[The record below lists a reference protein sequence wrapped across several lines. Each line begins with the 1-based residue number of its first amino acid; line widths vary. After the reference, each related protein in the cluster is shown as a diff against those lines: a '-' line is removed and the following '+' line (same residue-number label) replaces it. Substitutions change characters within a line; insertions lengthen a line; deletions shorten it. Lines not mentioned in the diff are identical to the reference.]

1 MPRAL
6 SLPADRDASIDV
18 ARGVAIALVVLGH
31 NRALSMAWPSLVA
44 AIFLF
49 HVPLFFMLSGRVL
62 HPVNPLRAVPK
73 LARRLLAPFLLA
85 ALVVGAIKCATR
97 DESVSGMLF
106 GVAWATGETLPWSH
120 LWFLPTLFVALF
132 ATHALAL
139 GAKNSVG
146 WAAAA
151 VLAVGA
157 AAVLPMADSIGWPW
171 SFDLLPLCLAFVWI
185 GQALRTSAAA
195 RRVAAHP
202 ATIVVAAVIFALSLE
217 TARVDLNLR
226 VFEPFPPAL
235 AAALAGCVLTLAFSQ
250 WLSRLAALARPLAL
264 IGRHTLIIF
273 ILHVSVQKALLMA
286 YPGESLAQT
295 GLGVLGLASAAL
307 TIAITL
313 AVSMLVD
320 LVSSRRLAQRAGAAP
335 SEAR

>member
-6 SLPADRDASIDV
+6 NFPADRDASIDV

-31 NRALSMAWPSLVA
+31 NRALSMAWPSVIA

-49 HVPLFFMLSGRVL
+49 HVPLFFLLSGRVVR
-62 HPVNPLRAVPK
+62 PGDPLRALPK

-85 ALVVGAIKCATR
+85 ALVVGAIKCVTR
-97 DESVSGMLF
+97 NESFSGMLS

-120 LWFLPTLFVALF
+120 LWFLPALFLALF

-139 GAKNSVG
+139 GVKKSAG

-157 AAVLPMADSIGWPW
+157 AAVLPMADYIGWPW
-171 SFDLLPLCLAFVWI
+171 SVDLLPLCLAFVWV
-185 GQALRTSAAA
+185 GQALRNS
-195 RRVAAHP
+195 VAAQRAVTHP
-202 ATIVVAAVIFALSLE
+202 ATFAIAAAVFALSIGSAE
-217 TARVDLNLR
+217 VDLNR
-226 VFEPFPPAL
+226 RIFEPFAFAL
-235 AAALAGCVLTLAFSQ
+235 VAALAGCVLTLAVSH
-250 WLSRLAALARPLAL
+250 ALCRVATVARPLAL
-264 IGRHTLIIF
+264 IGRHTFVIF
-273 ILHVSVQKALLMA
+273 ILHVSVQKALLTA
-286 YPGESLAQT
+286 YPGESLPQT
-295 GLGVLGLASAAL
+295 GLGMLGLASAAL

-313 AVSMLVD
+313 SVSVLIEFFGA
-320 LVSSRRLAQRAGAAP
+320 RHAAQRDAAP